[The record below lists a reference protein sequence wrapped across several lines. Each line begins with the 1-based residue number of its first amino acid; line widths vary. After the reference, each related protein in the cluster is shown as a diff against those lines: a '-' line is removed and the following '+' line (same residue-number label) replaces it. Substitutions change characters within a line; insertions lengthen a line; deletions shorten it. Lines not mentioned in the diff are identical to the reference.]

1 MLKVLAMATVT
12 ISFYIRYER
21 DLKDY
26 IIELGAY
33 QFWTGPFILIAAGL
47 IAMIASLFG
56 CWATVIESSFFL
68 SIVTY

>member
-1 MLKVLAMATVT
+1 MATVT

-33 QFWTGPFILIAAGL
+33 QFWTGPFILIAGGL
-47 IAMIASLFG
+47 IAMVASIFG
-56 CWATVIESSFFL
+56 FWATVIESHFFL
-68 SIVTY
+68 LWV